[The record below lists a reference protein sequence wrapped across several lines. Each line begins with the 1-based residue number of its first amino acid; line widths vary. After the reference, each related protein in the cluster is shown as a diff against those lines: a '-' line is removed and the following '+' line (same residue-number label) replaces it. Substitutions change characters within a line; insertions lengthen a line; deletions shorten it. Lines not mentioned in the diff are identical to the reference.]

1 MAQFLILQ
9 LDGVLQAWGDHS
21 FEDYRPTVGF
31 PTRSGLLGLLA
42 ACLGIDRGDTI
53 ALTNL
58 DKSVWF
64 TVRAEDRGRNARAHK
79 LSDFHT
85 VLNARKVDIRKSNE
99 HPVVSRREYLCD
111 AVFSVALE
119 QAPDAAYP
127 LDRIAA
133 ALQRPA
139 FTPFL
144 GRRSC
149 PLSRPLLAA
158 CVDAVDAAE
167 ALRIWS
173 PRSGTL
179 YSDSPALESDRELR
193 LRDVPRYGRAR
204 QFGTRRVFV
213 RAEGANHVS
222 E

>member
-42 ACLGIDRGDTI
+42 ACLGIDRGDTV
-53 ALTNL
+53 ALSDL
-58 DKSVWF
+58 DRSLWF
-64 TVRAEDRGRNARAHK
+64 TVRAEDRGPRASAHK

-99 HPVVSRREYLCD
+99 YPVVSRREYLCD
-111 AVFSVALE
+111 TVFSVAVEEALE
-119 QAPDAAYP
+119 SAYS
-127 LDRIAA
+127 LDRVAA
-133 ALQRPA
+133 ALQRPV

-158 CVDAVDAAE
+158 RVEARDGAE
-167 ALRIWS
+167 ALRTWS
-173 PRSGTL
+173 PRPGTL
-179 YSDSPALESDRELR
+179 YSDSPALATERELR
-193 LRDVPRYGRAR
+193 LRDVPRYGRVR
-204 QFGTRRVFV
+204 QFGTRHVFV

>member
-1 MAQFLILQ
+1 MAHFLILQ
-9 LDGVLQAWGDHS
+9 LDGVMQAWGDHS

-42 ACLGIDRGDTI
+42 ACLGIDRADTA
-53 ALTNL
+53 ALVGL

-64 TVRAEDRGRNARAHK
+64 TVRPEDRGRDAPTQK

-85 VLNARKVDIRKSNE
+85 VLNARRVDIRKSNE
-99 HPVVSRREYLCD
+99 YPVVSRREYLCD
-111 AVFSVALE
+111 AVFSVAVE
-119 QAPDAAYP
+119 EAPAAAYT

-133 ALQRPA
+133 ALQRPV

-158 CVDAVDAAE
+158 QLEADNAAE
-167 ALRIWS
+167 ALRTWS
-173 PRSGTL
+173 PRAGTI

-193 LRDVPRYGRAR
+193 LRDVPRYGRVR

-213 RAEGANHVS
+213 SAEGASHVP

>member
-1 MAQFLILQ
+1 MANFLILQ

-42 ACLGIDRGDTI
+42 ACLGIDRHDTS
-53 ALTNL
+53 ALAGL
-58 DKSVWF
+58 DRSVWF
-64 TVRAEDRGRNARAHK
+64 TVRAEDRGKDAPAQK

-85 VLNARKVDIRKSNE
+85 VLNARKMDIRKSSE
-99 HPVVSRREYLCD
+99 FPVVSRREYLCD
-111 AVFSVALE
+111 AVFSVAVE
-119 QAPDAAYP
+119 EVPQAPYP
-127 LDRIAA
+127 LDRLAV
-133 ALQRPA
+133 ALQRPV

-158 CVDAVDAAE
+158 RLEADNAAE
-167 ALRIWS
+167 ALRAWS
-173 PRSGTL
+173 PRAGTL

-193 LRDVPRYGRAR
+193 LRDVPRYGRVR
-204 QFGTRRVFV
+204 QFGTRRVFIST
-213 RAEGANHVS
+213 EGASHVS

>member
-1 MAQFLILQ
+1 MAHFLILQ

-21 FEDYRPTVGF
+21 FEDYRPAVGF

-42 ACLGIDRGDTI
+42 ACLGIDRADTA
-53 ALTNL
+53 ALTGL
-58 DKSVWF
+58 DSSVWF
-64 TVRAEDRGRNARAHK
+64 TVRAEDRSEHAPAQK

-99 HPVVSRREYLCD
+99 YPVVSRREYLCD
-111 AVFSVALE
+111 AVFSVAVE
-119 QAPDAAYP
+119 EAAEPMYP
-127 LDRIAA
+127 LDRIAS
-133 ALQRPA
+133 ALQRPV

-149 PLSRPLLAA
+149 PLSRPLLTARLEA
-158 CVDAVDAAE
+158 ENPLE
-167 ALRIWS
+167 ALRIWA
-173 PRSGTL
+173 PRTGTL

-193 LRDVPRYGRAR
+193 LRDAPRYGRVR

-213 RAEGANHVS
+213 RAEGANHVP